1 MNISEPW
8 IEPGTWSDD
17 GYLGKHRVELLPG
30 AIVSSL
36 WQKLFDLLPDL
47 ILIQMPAVVI
57 VNAGAG
63 SRVRCTCEYTHIHT
77 PTLNDRHSQA
87 CNETYADKIKNKQK
101 KHTRKSDQ
109 NRTNM
114 DNFSPTSTSLPPHQ
128 SLYIH
133 YVTLF
138 LPVPNS
144 HSNNKINRQ
153 RPWEMEFTFRQPR
166 WQNIISLAQF

>member
-30 AIVSSL
+30 AVVSSL

-87 CNETYADKIKNKQK
+87 CNETYADKIKKQTKKTHTKKWPKQNQYGQFQSNINIPPSTSKSVYSLCHSVPSCSQFALEQQNKQ
-101 KHTRKSDQ
+101 TETMG
-109 NRTNM
+109 NGVY
-114 DNFSPTSTSLPPHQ
+114 F
-128 SLYIH
+128 
-133 YVTLF
+133 
-138 LPVPNS
+138 
-144 HSNNKINRQ
+144 
-153 RPWEMEFTFRQPR
+153 
-166 WQNIISLAQF
+166 